1 MGAVVVNCL
10 SSEKET
16 SCHFFLVNFRP
27 QKGSS
32 IKNGDSKS
40 CTISSRP
47 ETSGRSSR
55 HYENQCGKSDGT
67 RWKTRRFESTSR
79 RFRSWNSTIQNGR
92 QQNSTQAF
100 LGKHE
105 DENHNWCCHFSHH
118 HYHYN
123 CCIIWVIDLGESF
136 LGIHPKCDPNES
148 NCFFTITTTK
158 ESTFFS
164 YDLPNESMFLLLHTF
179 LDVLSNCH
187 QYILAKY

>member
-79 RFRSWNSTIQNGR
+79 RFRSWNGRIQR
-92 QQNSTQAF
+92 
-100 LGKHE
+100 KHFW
-105 DENHNWCCHFSHH
+105 ENMKMK
-118 HYHYN
+118 
-123 CCIIWVIDLGESF
+123 IIIGVVISV
-136 LGIHPKCDPNES
+136 IIIIIIIVAS
-148 NCFFTITTTK
+148 
-158 ESTFFS
+158 
-164 YDLPNESMFLLLHTF
+164 
-179 LDVLSNCH
+179 
-187 QYILAKY
+187 